1 MKKMRTKMYMVK
13 KYEKLKMTMKSRMVK
28 MEV

>member
-1 MKKMRTKMYMVK
+1 MKKTKMKMYMVK